1 MEVKIKLFEGGV
13 IPTKGTDLAA
23 AYDLYAP
30 EDMVIP
36 TGRSVIKLK
45 FAMQLPEGYKAEIQ
59 SRSGYSSKGFE
70 GVSLRGVEQRF
81 DCDVRYG
88 LIDEDYRGEVG
99 VIVKNNDVAF
109 AIRKKQRIAQ
119 MVISKVYK
127 TYFSEVD
134 SLDETERG
142 EGGFGSTG
150 K

>member
-23 AYDLYAP
+23 EYDLYAP

-45 FAMQLPEGYKAEIQ
+45 FAIQLPEGYKAEIQ

-81 DCDVRYG
+81 GVSGILHNWRSVRPPRCNRIHQSLRTLLQSPRY
-88 LIDEDYRGEVG
+88 EDAGSRKEKLTSYDSSVLYRRLPGG
-99 VIVKNNDVAF
+99 H
-109 AIRKKQRIAQ
+109 Q
-119 MVISKVYK
+119 S
-127 TYFSEVD
+127 
-134 SLDETERG
+134 
-142 EGGFGSTG
+142 GGFSVNGF
-150 K
+150 